1 MEFAAPSFGYMV
13 FIFLIVI
20 TILVFVHEMGHYLV
34 ARLCGVRVESFSIG
48 FGREIFGW
56 NDKHGTRWKI
66 AMLPLGGYVKFFGDA
81 GVASNPD
88 GKLARMSEEEKQVAF
103 HYKPL
108 YQRAAIVAA
117 GPLINYLFA
126 IVIFAIFFA
135 TLGYSFSPPIVETVV
150 EASPAERAG
159 LRPGDKI
166 LTIDGVEM
174 EAFSDI
180 GRYVFIRPG
189 EEINLNVEREG
200 QDIQLTAL
208 LDRVEAED
216 QFNNKAEKGSLG
228 ISSQIAEIR
237 SAGAFEAIG
246 LAFSRVWDVQ
256 ILMVESLKRVISGSL
271 SVDQLGGPLKI
282 AKFSGEAATMGVLSL
297 VSFIAFISISL
308 GFMNLLPVPMLDG
321 GHLAFYA
328 FEAVRGRPASIRAQE
343 YATLAGLA
351 CVLVFFVFVT
361 VNDLKSFGVWDKL
374 SNLFS

>member
-1 MEFAAPSFGYMV
+1 MEFATPSFGYMA

-20 TILVFVHEMGHYLV
+20 TVLVFVHEMGHYLV

-88 GKLARMSEEEKQVAF
+88 GKLAHMSEEEKQVAF

-126 IVIFAIFFA
+126 IIIFAIFFA

-159 LRPGDKI
+159 LKPGDKI
-166 LTIDGVEM
+166 ITIDGVKM

-180 GRYVFIRPG
+180 GRYVFVRPG
-189 EEINLNVEREG
+189 EEIHLNIERNG
-200 QDIQLTAL
+200 Q
-208 LDRVEAED
+208 
-216 QFNNKAEKGSLG
+216 
-228 ISSQIAEIR
+228 
-237 SAGAFEAIG
+237 
-246 LAFSRVWDVQ
+246 
-256 ILMVESLKRVISGSL
+256 
-271 SVDQLGGPLKI
+271 
-282 AKFSGEAATMGVLSL
+282 
-297 VSFIAFISISL
+297 
-308 GFMNLLPVPMLDG
+308 
-321 GHLAFYA
+321 
-328 FEAVRGRPASIRAQE
+328 
-343 YATLAGLA
+343 
-351 CVLVFFVFVT
+351 
-361 VNDLKSFGVWDKL
+361 
-374 SNLFS
+374 